1 MVPATALRITIY
13 DIYMYRAVM
22 FPIELFM
29 PRTDLRF
36 VDVQAVSA
44 IFGIGKSRSCGVDA
58 VLPCSGKPV
67 AGTWRCH
74 VTVAVNK

>member
-1 MVPATALRITIY
+1 MFPFELGIPITTAATA
-13 DIYMYRAVM
+13 V
-22 FPIELFM
+22 
-29 PRTDLRF
+29 PRKDLRF
-36 VDVQAVSA
+36 IDVQAVRA

-74 VTVAVNK
+74 VTVAVNKQDEDG

>member
-1 MVPATALRITIY
+1 MVPAIALRITIWY
-13 DIYMYRAVM
+13 LHVSRRM
-22 FPIELFM
+22 FPLELFM